1 METLEMQVCRFWLA
15 SGKKCQITL
24 WDSSVIGIQVIAFE
38 SEVKSPSVMSDS
50 LWPHRLYDPWNSAG
64 KNTGVGSLSLL
75 QGILQTQQSNPGL
88 PHCRQILYW
97 QSRKGGPRILD
108 WVACPFCSGSG
119 FLIQKSNCALL
130 QCKRILHQ
138 LRYEGSPISLKTSF

>member
-24 WDSSVIGIQVIAFE
+24 WDSSVIRIQVIAFE

-50 LWPHRLYDPWNSAG
+50 LRPHRLYDPWNSAG